1 MVMHVWTKV
10 RTWIVVVTLMSLTPV
25 CGRWVKASTIP
36 SLDEVTTLA
45 LATKESLA
53 ALEAESNQADSDL
66 KIIVAKINTRLAEF
80 NLSSSKFTELIN
92 DLAREDKQAARL
104 MKEQALVS
112 AELKLQADNDAIDSA
127 IKEAKEKAE
136 RAMAAAEMG
145 LYLGTV
151 SSLITVSGTANTL
164 TQGDTPGFTNL
175 LRSYLPTVN
184 FEVLEIRKDIGITV
198 RVRVGKSISCLS
210 SKQQCSGRSYLISR

>member
-1 MVMHVWTKV
+1 MHVWTKV
-10 RTWIVVVTLMSLTPV
+10 RTWIVVVTLVSLTPV
-25 CGRWVKASTIP
+25 CGRWVKARTIP
-36 SLDEVTTLA
+36 SVDEVTTLA

-53 ALEAESNQADSDL
+53 AIEAESNQVDSDL
-66 KIIVAKINTRLAEF
+66 KIIAASINTRLAEF

-104 MKEQALVS
+104 MKEQALLS
-112 AELKLQADNDAIDSA
+112 AELKLHADNDAIDSA

-136 RAMAAAEMG
+136 KAMAAAEMG

>member
-1 MVMHVWTKV
+1 MHVWTKV
-10 RTWIVVVTLMSLTPV
+10 RTWIVVVTLVSLTPV
-25 CGRWVKASTIP
+25 CGRWVKARTIP
-36 SLDEVTTLA
+36 SVDEVTTLA

-53 ALEAESNQADSDL
+53 AIEAESNQVDSDL
-66 KIIVAKINTRLAEF
+66 KIIAASINTRLAEF

-92 DLAREDKQAARL
+92 DLAREDKKAVRL
-104 MKEQALVS
+104 MKEQALLS
-112 AELKLQADNDAIDSA
+112 AELKLHADNDAIDSA

-136 RAMAAAEMG
+136 KAMAAAEMG

>member
-1 MVMHVWTKV
+1 MHVWTKV

>member
-1 MVMHVWTKV
+1 MHVWTKV

-53 ALEAESNQADSDL
+53 AIEAESNQVDSDL
-66 KIIVAKINTRLAEF
+66 KIIAASINTRLAEF

-92 DLAREDKQAARL
+92 DLAREDKKAVRL
-104 MKEQALVS
+104 MKEQALLS
-112 AELKLQADNDAIDSA
+112 AELKLHADNDAIDSA

-136 RAMAAAEMG
+136 KAMAAAEMG